1 MSFKQFIEEEF
12 MSTPFISLSDT
23 VAVAPQLSASD
34 MAAVKAAGFNSVII
48 NRPDLEG
55 GDTQPLSAE
64 IIKAGQEAGLTVVYQ
79 PVVSGA
85 MTQENVNQFQEY
97 LETLPTPILAF
108 CRTGTRCTHLYNAAK
123 QTS

>member
-1 MSFKQFIEEEF
+1 
-12 MSTPFISLSDT
+12 MSTPFTPLSDT
-23 VAVAPQLSASD
+23 IAVAPQLSASD

>member
-1 MSFKQFIEEEF
+1 MSFEQFIEEEF
-12 MSTPFISLSDT
+12 MSTPFTPLSDT

-85 MTQENVNQFQEY
+85 MTQGNVNQFQEY